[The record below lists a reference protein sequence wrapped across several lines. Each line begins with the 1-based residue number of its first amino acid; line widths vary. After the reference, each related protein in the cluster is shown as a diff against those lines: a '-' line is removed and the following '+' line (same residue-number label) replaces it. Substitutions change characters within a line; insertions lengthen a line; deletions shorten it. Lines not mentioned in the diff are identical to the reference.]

1 MYYLSVASSDLCC
14 AYLCHF
20 FMPFAFQAR
29 GLCLHCWYLS
39 MIKYLVTFKLKQQ
52 DIPENNCGS
61 IFSIGLIIICRLNNY
76 KEQVM
81 PHGKCGLDWIFSVQ
95 ITGLEETFLCSYK
108 FIQLCSPPPAATPRL
123 SCEKVEGGVIK
134 VLGSCLHICYISP
147 PTTSVLFLHFWP
159 NIHVHTYPLNRL
171 EEMLLLQSSKS
182 AGRII

>member
-108 FIQLCSPPPAATPRL
+108 FIQLCSPPPRRHPSLIMWESWRRHN
-123 SCEKVEGGVIK
+123 K
-134 VLGSCLHICYISP
+134 GSRFLPTHLLYLPPHHFCPISP
-147 PTTSVLFLHFWP
+147 
-159 NIHVHTYPLNRL
+159 
-171 EEMLLLQSSKS
+171 LLT
-182 AGRII
+182 